1 MEVGEKPQ
9 KDRLRTRKEWFPKG
23 KGKKNFL
30 KLEIHSVQSQ
40 SGRVWEGQGKLCLI
54 ENSSFGVGTQVD
66 LLTLRAWYWA

>member
-40 SGRVWEGQGKLCLI
+40 SGSLGRSE
-54 ENSSFGVGTQVD
+54 QVVPY
-66 LLTLRAWYWA
+66 RK